1 MLIAVFIILLLL
13 SGYFSSSETSYSIM
27 NKMKMKGLA
36 DDGNKKAVNVL
47 KISANFERALVWL
60 LVGNNI
66 TNIAIASIA
75 TVYCSRLFVG
85 MDEDIVA
92 LLTTGLTTVIVVLFG
107 EIIPKTLAQDRSDTL
122 ALAYS
127 GSMLFFMKV
136 FRPIISFFNLIIK
149 LATKIFGKE
158 EQPTMTEE
166 ELYDLI
172 DTIEEEG
179 VMDEEQSDL
188 FKSALDFS
196 DKTVKDIMIMRNDIC
211 AIDISMSNDEILK
224 YILKVNYSRLPVYE
238 GSIDNII
245 GVIQIRSFLKEYQK
259 NKNFNIRDIMIQP
272 FFTGTLSNIDH
283 LLSLMRQHKIHL
295 AIVGIKGERTY
306 GIVTIEDFLEEL
318 VGDIWDESDVV
329 DKNFVN
335 LGGNRY
341 RVDAK
346 MKVSQAFERMGIKD
360 CDKKIAQKP
369 IISWA
374 IEMLGH
380 FPKEEESFV
389 YNGILEVT
397 VEDEVENTIKS
408 VVFKRLD
415 GIDDI
420 PSSEETVN
428 N

>member
-1 MLIAVFIILLLL
+1 MLIAVLLILLLF

-27 NKMKMKGLA
+27 NKMHIKGLA
-36 DDGNKKAVNVL
+36 DTGNKKAGKAL
-47 KISANFERALVWL
+47 KVVANFERALVWL

-85 MDEDIVA
+85 MDEDLVA

-107 EIIPKTLAQDRSDTL
+107 EIIPKTLAQDRADTL
-122 ALAYS
+122 AMTYS
-127 GSMLFFMKV
+127 GSMLFFMKI
-136 FRPIISFFNLIIK
+136 FKPIISFFNLLIK
-149 LATKIFGKE
+149 LATRIFGKE
-158 EQPTMTEE
+158 DQPTMTEE

-196 DKTVKDIMIMRNDIC
+196 DKTVKDIMIMRNDIR
-211 AIDISMSNDEILK
+211 AIDVSMSNEEVLE

-245 GVIQIRSFLKEYQK
+245 GIIQIRNFLKEYQK
-259 NKNFNIRDIMIQP
+259 DKDFNIRDIMIQP
-272 FFTGTLSNIDH
+272 FFTGMLSNIDN

-295 AIVGIKGERTY
+295 AVVGIKGEKTY

-318 VGDIWDESDVV
+318 VGDIWDESDIV

-346 MKVSQAFERMGIKD
+346 MKVSQAFERMGID
-360 CDKKIAQKP
+360 GCDKRIAQKP
-369 IISWA
+369 IISWM
-374 IEMLGH
+374 IETLGH
-380 FPKEEESFV
+380 FPEEEESFV
-389 YNGILEVT
+389 YNDILEVR
-397 VEDEVENTIKS
+397 VEEKAENTIKS
-408 VVFKRLD
+408 VLFKRLD
-415 GIDDI
+415 SIDDI
-420 PSSEETVN
+420 SSADVPVKN
-428 N
+428 